1 MAIHPY
7 NVPMY
12 RLVVTNQRGG
22 VAKTTSAV
30 TLARCL
36 ADRGMRTLLVDT
48 DSQGSVGT
56 ILGLRPQASLHDFLI
71 RQAPLRECLVEA
83 LPGLEV
89 LCSDRK
95 TQAAED
101 IIGGQTLRELHFE
114 QVLAESGADAE
125 FDAVVLD
132 VAPSLTLFQTCAMLY
147 AKNVLIPVAMETL
160 SVQGA
165 SATIASARELN
176 RLFKRPS
183 GITVTGMLPV
193 MVNQRLQMTGT
204 VLAAL
209 EDMSGALEVP
219 VLPLIRTDTAV
230 VKAARSRQFLQ
241 DFDPKSKALEDYET
255 AADALLGKR
264 RGREKT
270 HGNTP

>member
-1 MAIHPY
+1 
-7 NVPMY
+7 MY

-22 VAKTTSAV
+22 VAKTTTAV
-30 TLARCL
+30 TLARCF

-56 ILGLRPQASLHDFLI
+56 ILGLRPKASLHDFLI
-71 RQAPLRECLVEA
+71 RQVPLRDCLVEA
-83 LPGLEV
+83 LPGLDV

-114 QVLAESGADAE
+114 QVLAESGADAGY
-125 FDAVVLD
+125 DAVVLD
-132 VAPSLTLFQTCAMLY
+132 VAPSLTLFQTCSMLY

-183 GITVTGMLPV
+183 GIVVAGMLPV

-204 VLAAL
+204 VLGAL
-209 EDMSGALEVP
+209 EDMSGVLEVP
-219 VLPLIRTDTAV
+219 MLPLIRTDTAV
-230 VKAARSRQFLQ
+230 VKAARSRRFLQ
-241 DFDPKSKALEDYET
+241 DFDPRSKALEDYEA
-255 AADALLGKR
+255 AADALIGKQ
-264 RGREKT
+264 RGHKGRS
-270 HGNTP
+270 HGNTA